1 MVVPL
6 GSVQPVLALP
16 LLEDI
21 PDGDEDRPVEGVQLQ
36 EIGPLAL
43 PEIVLG
49 AATFSSYYNSDATI
63 AGDTPVRT
71 VRLALR
77 YGIRAFDTS
86 PYYGPSEI
94 ILGTA
99 LKVLEPIFS
108 RSSYKLITKV
118 GRYGAHASEFDYS
131 PETIRKS
138 IERSLDRMHTTYL
151 DTVYLH
157 DVEFVCTPVGP
168 IVAGKPEA
176 ALSDPAI
183 SAEYGLAPGQ
193 EGKVWGEGDQ
203 NILDAV
209 AELRKLQEEGKV
221 KHIGI
226 SGYPLQT
233 LLRLALLVLHNP
245 PYKPLDVLMSYCHL
259 SLQNSA
265 YIPYAAA
272 LRERAKIGQLLTAS
286 PLCMGLLTPNPPDW
300 HPSTPELKEAARR
313 ANQLC
318 IDEGWASGLPHLA
331 VGYGFKKG
339 QELDLPVVVGLSN
352 PTEVHESVR
361 AWREIKEGKEAE
373 RRAAL
378 EERVVKSFGDLA
390 GWSWAMPA
398 EELRN

>member
-1 MVVPL
+1 
-6 GSVQPVLALP
+6 
-16 LLEDI
+16 
-21 PDGDEDRPVEGVQLQ
+21 
-36 EIGPLAL
+36 
-43 PEIVLG
+43 
-49 AATFSSYYNSDATI
+49 
-63 AGDTPVRT
+63 
-71 VRLALR
+71 
-77 YGIRAFDTS
+77 
-86 PYYGPSEI
+86 
-94 ILGTA
+94 
-99 LKVLEPIFS
+99 
-108 RSSYKLITKV
+108 
-118 GRYGAHASEFDYS
+118 
-131 PETIRKS
+131 
-138 IERSLDRMHTTYL
+138 MHTTYL

-193 EGKVWGEGDQ
+193 EGNVWGEGDQ
-203 NILDAV
+203 KILDAV

-226 SGYPLQT
+226 SGQYSVFPHVPRHASGDCASLIRDNSSLSCTGYPLQT
-233 LLRLALLVLHNP
+233 LLRIALLVLHNP
-245 PYKPLDVLMSYCHL
+245 PYQPLDVLLSYCHL

-300 HPSTPELKEAARR
+300 HPSSPELKEAARR

-318 IDEGWASGLPHLA
+318 IDEGWVSGLPHLA

-352 PTEVHESVR
+352 PKEVHASVR

-378 EERVVKSFGDLA
+378 EEKVVKSFGDLA